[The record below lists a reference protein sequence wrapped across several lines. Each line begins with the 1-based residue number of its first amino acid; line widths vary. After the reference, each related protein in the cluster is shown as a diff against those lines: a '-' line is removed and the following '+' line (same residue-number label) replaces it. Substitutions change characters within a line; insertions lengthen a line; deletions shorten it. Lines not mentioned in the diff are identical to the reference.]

1 MRSDEGRCV
10 EARDV
15 DVAGGVRVVEEVRGD
30 GEVARAGEAV
40 GEAVWGGG
48 KGVSGWWVEG
58 QGGDE
63 QSVLEEL
70 DAKNVAEVDDG
81 SVGVGL
87 AADRPGFGLGD
98 VEADWRR

>member
-1 MRSDEGRCV
+1 M
-10 EARDV
+10 
-15 DVAGGVRVVEEVRGD
+15 
-30 GEVARAGEAV
+30 
-40 GEAVWGGG
+40 
-48 KGVSGWWVEG
+48 EG